1 MAHISDGSITDHEV
15 ERHFVLI
22 FFMMSIHNLGNKA
35 GSYSPFQNEID
46 IRIVSITEFLMM
58 VILFCLEL
66 DKNLTRDETQR

>member
-1 MAHISDGSITDHEV
+1 
-15 ERHFVLI
+15 
-22 FFMMSIHNLGNKA
+22 MMSIHNLGNKA
-35 GSYSPFQNEID
+35 GSYSPFQNEFD